1 MRNLRE
7 HLLNLQPEMVC
18 ATSLKVASE
27 KTKVTA
33 SAYNIEREIYMML
46 RIARIK
52 VSRAALR
59 KAEKLPR
66 ADDPPHG
73 SRTATSS
80 LAVATAVPQRA
91 ASRGRSSPLPKRC
104 RQVELPRPCQ
114 RQKLINSSQ
123 VN

>member
-1 MRNLRE
+1 
-7 HLLNLQPEMVC
+7 
-18 ATSLKVASE
+18 
-27 KTKVTA
+27 
-33 SAYNIEREIYMML
+33 MML
-46 RIARIK
+46 CIACK

-59 KAEKLPR
+59 KAEKLPG

-80 LAVATAVPQRA
+80 LAVATAVPQCA
-91 ASRGRSSPLPKRC
+91 ASHGRSSPLPKRC